1 MKRVLEN
8 RTALITGGG
17 TGIGRATAIRLA
29 EEGAKVWIAGPNE
42 CDLAKTCKVIGPNC
56 RPIRCDVTNPT
67 DLEAA
72 VTTPPRLDILVANA
86 GVSFPTPA
94 APEAA
99 EDFRRMIEVNQWGT
113 TNTCLLGGKRMI
125 SEGTQGRIVMVTSIL
140 ASLAEIGSAAYGM
153 SKAALGQLTRQLACE
168 WAPHGLLI
176 NAVAPGGIHSP
187 MSYVS
192 GSNEFES
199 DWFRQFFVNPA
210 RPRIPLRRPGTPE
223 EVAEGILFL
232 CNPRNSYC
240 TGQTLTIDG
249 GLTIA
254 Y

>member
-1 MKRVLEN
+1 MLTN
-8 RTALITGGG
+8 RTAFITGGG

-29 EEGAKVWIAGPNE
+29 EEGANIWIAGPNE
-42 CDLAKTCKVIGPNC
+42 DDLKKTREAIGPNC
-56 RPIRCDVTNPT
+56 HSIRCDVTNPQ

-72 VTTPPRLDILVANA
+72 VAAPPRLDILVANA
-86 GVSFPTPA
+86 GVSFPTPPS
-94 APEAA
+94 PEAFDA
-99 EDFRRMIEVNQWGT
+99 FRRLIEVNQWGA

-125 SEGTQGRIVMVTSIL
+125 SEQNRGRIVIVTSIL
-140 ASLAEIGSAAYGM
+140 AGLAEIGSTAYGM

-168 WAPHGLLI
+168 WAPHGLLV

-199 DWFRQFFVNPA
+199 DWFRQFFIDPA
-210 RPRIPLRRPGTPE
+210 RPRIPLCRPGTPE

-240 TGQTLTIDG
+240 TGQTIVIDG
-249 GLTIA
+249 GLTVA
-254 Y
+254 F